1 MVLSAAVVDHADTA
15 VAAAWAELWVRV
27 NDAGGAVGFSPGAP
41 RADVDRA
48 VLTHFAAI
56 VAGERS
62 LVAVHDDGALVG
74 VAIIRW
80 VRGPLLGHTAHVAAV
95 MTDPDRRGEGIGSR
109 LMAEVVE
116 VARSRDVE
124 LLTLD
129 YRDGLGI
136 GEFYASCGW
145 TETGRTPGKVRVG
158 PGDIRASVAMALRT
172 DGQALAESA
181 HWMNDRSGPVGSQ

>member
-1 MVLSAAVVDHADTA
+1 MIGICHGLKVSVVDQADTG

-27 NDAGGAVGFSPGAP
+27 NDAGGAVGFPPGSP

-48 VLTHFAAI
+48 VLTHFIAI
-56 VAGERS
+56 AAGERS
-62 LVAVHDDGALVG
+62 LVAVYDDELLVG
-74 VAIIRW
+74 VAILRW
-80 VRGPLLGHTAHVAAV
+80 VRGALLGHIAHVAAV
-95 MTDPDRRGEGIGSR
+95 MTDPARRGEGIGSR

-116 VARSRDVE
+116 AARARRVE

-145 TETGRTPGKVRVG
+145 SETGRTPGNIRVA
-158 PGDIRASVAMALRT
+158 PGDIRASIAMARRT
-172 DGQALAESA
+172 DGRPLGDS
-181 HWMNDRSGPVGSQ
+181 

>member
-1 MVLSAAVVDHADTA
+1 MVLSVAIVDQADTA
-15 VAAAWAELWVRV
+15 LAAAWAELWVRV
-27 NDAGGAVGFSPGAP
+27 NDAGGAVGFRPGAP

-56 VAGERS
+56 AAGERS
-62 LVAVHDDGALVG
+62 LVAVYDEQVLVG
-74 VAIIRW
+74 VAILRW
-80 VRGPLLGHTAHVAAV
+80 VRGPLLGHTAHVASV

-109 LMAEVVE
+109 LMAEVVG
-116 VARSRDVE
+116 VARAHAVE

-145 TETGRTPGKVRVG
+145 TETGRTPGKVRVA
-158 PGDIRASVAMALRT
+158 PGDIRASVAMARRT
-172 DGQALAESA
+172 DGQALA
-181 HWMNDRSGPVGSQ
+181 